1 MKKFATFIF
10 VAIIVVT
17 SSIYLVL
24 FAKYANTPIGEMP
37 TWVYYLLFNNG
48 K

>member
-1 MKKFATFIF
+1 MKKLALLIF
-10 VAIIVVT
+10 VVVSIIVW
-17 SSIYLVL
+17 ICL
-24 FAKYANTPIGEMP
+24 FAKYANKPIGEVP

>member
-1 MKKFATFIF
+1 MGKFAMFIF
-10 VAIIVVT
+10 ITFAIVSVIVW
-17 SSIYLVL
+17 ICL

-37 TWVYYLLFNNG
+37 TWVYYILFDNG

>member
-1 MKKFATFIF
+1 MGKLATFIF
-10 VAIIVVT
+10 ITLAVISVIVW
-17 SSIYLVL
+17 ICL

-37 TWVYYLLFNNG
+37 TWVYYLLFDNG

>member
-1 MKKFATFIF
+1 MKKFASLIFIIF
-10 VAIIVVT
+10 VIVSMIVW
-17 SSIYLVL
+17 IGL

-37 TWVYYLLFNNG
+37 TWVYHILFDNG

>member
-1 MKKFATFIF
+1 MKKFASLIF
-10 VAIIVVT
+10 VIFVVV
-17 SSIYLVL
+17 SILVWACL

>member
-1 MKKFATFIF
+1 MNKFASIIFIIF
-10 VAIIVVT
+10 AIISV
-17 SSIYLVL
+17 LVYVCL

>member
-1 MKKFATFIF
+1 MGKLASLIF
-10 VAIIVVT
+10 VIFVIV
-17 SSIYLVL
+17 SILAWVCL

-37 TWVYYLLFNNG
+37 TWVYYFLFNNG

>member
-1 MKKFATFIF
+1 MGKLATIIFIIFAVVST
-10 VAIIVVT
+10 IVW
-17 SSIYLVL
+17 ICL

-37 TWVYYLLFNNG
+37 TWVYYILFDNG